1 MLYLK
6 NKNEISLDSFK
17 RFDASN
23 WDELKRR
30 ISYKLVNKKVFHA
43 QEDVDDIV
51 YEDCMDLSKVY
62 IVTEVSQDRKNIIS
76 YS

>member
-6 NKNEISLDSFK
+6 NKNEISLDGFQ

-23 WDELKRR
+23 WDELKNR

-43 QEDVDDIV
+43 SEDVDDIV
-51 YEDCMDLSKVY
+51 YEDCMDLSKIY
-62 IVTEVSQDRKNIIS
+62 IVT
-76 YS
+76 